1 MPNTAYLSSW
11 LLLIITAGAVICSSI
26 FERRLWCRYLCPI
39 GGMNGLMGKLSMTE
53 VRARQGVCQGERWCG
68 VLVRAPIHTH
78 PHPYAD
84 RRCPPAA
91 GECTTYH
98 CYKGGPP
105 EPPEGLESEGCPL
118 YSHPAQLTDNRNCV
132 LCMEC
137 VKACPNRCA
146 AYMRRAG
153 RGACSRAAS
162 LAHGAAVGAPPPPT
176 PMCVH
181 CMRPPASCPRAA
193 PRRSVEF
200 RWRLPGVDLW
210 TTHKATS
217 SELSLMFMLLGAG
230 GDGGRAQAEAGGGG
244 GGRRHS
250 GGVLPQLEASPPSR
264 ATLSLALLLAPP
276 PPLAPHTRSLPAP
289 PRRVHAAAGAG
300 PRALHRNAPRLH
312 PQLRCAP
319 SMPIDGDGW
328 LHGPC
333 RTCVL
338 PRSTT
343 SQLV

>member
-1 MPNTAYLSSW
+1 
-11 LLLIITAGAVICSSI
+11 
-26 FERRLWCRYLCPI
+26 
-39 GGMNGLMGKLSMTE
+39 MTE

-176 PMCVH
+176 HMCVH

-244 GGRRHS
+244 GGATAGACSRSSRRRPPHVRHS
-250 GGVLPQLEASPPSR
+250 LLPF
-264 ATLSLALLLAPP
+264 SL
-276 PPLAPHTRSLPAP
+276 
-289 PRRVHAAAGAG
+289 
-300 PRALHRNAPRLH
+300 PRLH
-312 PQLRCAP
+312 PWHHTHAVYLHHHDAFMLQLGLDPELFTATRPAFILNCGAHPACRLMGTAGCTGLVAP
-319 SMPIDGDGW
+319 VCCHDPPPASLYKSAHAPACTSAD
-328 LHGPC
+328 HGGAW
-333 RTCVL
+333 RAGVG
-338 PRSTT
+338 R
-343 SQLV
+343 